1 MSAVEVVP
9 PVCPVVV
16 LGDANVDLVL
26 RGDVV
31 PRFGQAEQL
40 IESGELVLGGSASIA
55 AAGLARLGVPT
66 TLVARVG
73 DDAFGRFTLEALA
86 DCGVVVEAEVDGVL
100 PTGFSVILST
110 PGDRAILTVPGT
122 IPTLRAARVRDA
134 LAGRPPGHVHVA
146 SYFLQPALAAELA
159 PLLAD
164 LRAAGWTT
172 SLDTNWD
179 PDESWAGLA
188 DVLPQVDVLLP
199 NTAELRA
206 IATALG
212 TWAGDGTRAGTATDT
227 ASPDDDV
234 VAARVVAALGP
245 RVVVKDGA
253 AGGWSVGAS
262 GPVVRAAG
270 LEVDV
275 VDTTGAGDSFDA
287 GYLAA
292 MAHGVR
298 EEAVRLRWATV
309 AGSLSTLGAGG
320 TGRQATL
327 ADLQRLGLSLPAP
340 AEAR

>member
-1 MSAVEVVP
+1 MSGVEPGP
-9 PVCPVVV
+9 PASPVVV

-40 IESGELVLGGSASIA
+40 VESGELVLGGSASIA

-86 DCGVVVEAEVDGVL
+86 ACGVVVEAEVDGVL

-122 IPTLRAARVRDA
+122 IPTLRAARVRDV

-159 PLLAD
+159 PLLAE

-188 DVLPQVDVLLP
+188 DVLPHVDVLLP
-199 NTAELRA
+199 NSAELRA

-212 TWAGDGTRAGTATDT
+212 TWAGRDGSPTPTTMNVSARLNAG
-227 ASPDDDV
+227 
-234 VAARVVAALGP
+234 
-245 RVVVKDGA
+245 
-253 AGGWSVGAS
+253 
-262 GPVVRAAG
+262 
-270 LEVDV
+270 
-275 VDTTGAGDSFDA
+275 
-287 GYLAA
+287 
-292 MAHGVR
+292 
-298 EEAVRLRWATV
+298 
-309 AGSLSTLGAGG
+309 
-320 TGRQATL
+320 Q
-327 ADLQRLGLSLPAP
+327 
-340 AEAR
+340 

>member
-1 MSAVEVVP
+1 MSAGGAVT
-9 PVCPVVV
+9 PVVV

-40 IESGELVLGGSASIA
+40 VESGELVLGGSASIA

-66 TLVARVG
+66 TLISRVG
-73 DDAFGRFTLEALA
+73 DDAFGRYTVETLEA
-86 DCGVVVEAEVDGVL
+86 CGVVVEAEVDTVL

-146 SYFLQPALAAELA
+146 SYFLQPALAAELPA
-159 PLLAD
+159 LLAD
-164 LRAAGWTT
+164 LRRAGWTT

-179 PDESWAGLA
+179 PAERWTGLA
-188 DVLPQVDVLLP
+188 DVLQHVDVLLP

-212 TWAGDGTRAGTATDT
+212 PGPGGGRLGADA
-227 ASPDDDV
+227 DDDV
-234 VAARVVAALGP
+234 AAARAVASLGP
-245 RVVVKDGA
+245 RVAVKDGA
-253 AGGWSVGAS
+253 DGGWSVGAS

-292 MAHGVR
+292 MAHGR
-298 EEAVRLRWATV
+298 HEEAVRLRWAT
-309 AGSLSTLGAGG
+309 ATGSLSTLGAGG

-327 ADLQRLGLSLPAP
+327 ADLRPLGMLASHP